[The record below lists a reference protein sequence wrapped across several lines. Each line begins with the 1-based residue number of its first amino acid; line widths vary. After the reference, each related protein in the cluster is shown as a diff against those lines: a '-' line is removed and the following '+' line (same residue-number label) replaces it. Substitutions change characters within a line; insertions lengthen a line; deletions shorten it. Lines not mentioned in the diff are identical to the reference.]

1 MSAGRPATPLA
12 LKLLANNPGKENLDK
27 LQEESP
33 QYDPISVND
42 DITPPDYLNELGKQ
56 TYIDIARK
64 MAGRNVLTQMDD
76 FALELLIE
84 SYQEFREHQEY
95 LECNGYTYEVED
107 KEGNVKTVAYPQA
120 ALKSDAH
127 KRVVALLTQ
136 FGWTPSSRTKV
147 KIVKEQKDPIAHM
160 KRGGNK

>member
-1 MSAGRPATPLA
+1 MAGRPATPLA
-12 LKLLANNPGKENLDK
+12 MKLLANNPRKENLSK

-33 QYDPISVND
+33 VYDVVSVND
-42 DITPPDYLNELGKQ
+42 EIIPPDYLNELGKS
-56 TYIDIARK
+56 TYVEISRK

-84 SYQEFREHQEY
+84 SYQEFREHQDY
-95 LECNGYTYEVED
+95 LERNGYTYEVED
-107 KEGNVKTVAYPQA
+107 KEGNVKTIAYPQA

-147 KIVKEQKDPIAHM
+147 KIIKEQRDPISHM
-160 KRGGNK
+160 KRGGK